1 MVMGVTPAQAGLA
14 AARVRGRTGGRK
26 PKMTSKL
33 IDKAQR
39 MYDARQF
46 TMAEI
51 AQSCARGHTI
61 EAPIPDDLRTSQKF
75 QRHAPQTVGPIS
87 YPSRQSSAPIRGQTG
102 ARSSL
107 ALMAAQ
113 IILEPQICHGKKG
126 ELDHR
131 YERGLENQLSALGL
145 VLNCV
150 VLWTT
155 VYLDA
160 AVRQLKAQGYPVP
173 GRGHGPPVP
182 VRLHPPGRPRHL
194 RLRPC
199 LLYTSD

>member
-26 PKMTSKL
+26 PKLTPKL

-61 EAPIPDDLRTSQKF
+61 EAPIPGDLRTSQKF

-113 IILEPQICHGKKG
+113 ITASSRRGRATAAGGTGLHG
-126 ELDHR
+126 
-131 YERGLENQLSALGL
+131 
-145 VLNCV
+145 
-150 VLWTT
+150 
-155 VYLDA
+155 DA
-160 AVRQLKAQGYPVP
+160 DRVRQPTAGAEPGPHDGGGPGDHGQG
-173 GRGHGPPVP
+173 
-182 VRLHPPGRPRHL
+182 VR
-194 RLRPC
+194 RLREHLPVAV
-199 LLYTSD
+199 DAGDGR

>member
-26 PKMTSKL
+26 PKMTPKL
-33 IDKAQR
+33 IDKAQQ

-51 AQSCARGHTI
+51 AQSCARGTTI
-61 EAPIPDDLRTSQKF
+61 EAPIPGDLRTSQKF

-87 YPSRQSSAPIRGQTG
+87 YPSRQSTG

-113 IILEPQICHGKKG
+113 IILDPQICRGKKG
-126 ELDHR
+126 ELYHR
-131 YERGLENQLSALGL
+131 YERGLEN
-145 VLNCV
+145 
-150 VLWTT
+150 
-155 VYLDA
+155 
-160 AVRQLKAQGYPVP
+160 
-173 GRGHGPPVP
+173 
-182 VRLHPPGRPRHL
+182 
-194 RLRPC
+194 
-199 LLYTSD
+199 